1 MMWILTAIFQAIG
14 QAFTWVLPVSESG
27 HSVIFHNFSGRF
39 TNACSQLTGV
49 IHIGIAIGLFIAFYK
64 LFINLFKNFFGTWN
78 DIFHKRLDL
87 KNISPQRNFMFMTI
101 LSFAFFIIYAI
112 PAGKYGN
119 VYMLFN
125 RTSYNKTILGEGI
138 CIALLGVLLI
148 VTNSLINSS
157 RNKLPDWANAIVL
170 GIIAFLALPTGG
182 CSFMGA
188 IFAFTI
194 LLGMSQ
200 KYALRYAVTMSVP
213 TLIVMGIVELCVAV
227 TKINIFSA
235 IIALIISVA
244 ASFFAVKLFIFALK
258 KKALNYFA
266 YYDISIGVISA
277 IIGVFQLVIK

>member
-1 MMWILTAIFQAIG
+1 MWILTAIFQAIG
-14 QAFTWVLPVSESG
+14 QAFTWVFPVSESG

-64 LFINLFKNFFGTWN
+64 LFISLFKNFFATWN

-87 KNISPQRNFMFMTI
+87 KNIPPQREFMFMTI
-101 LSFAFFIIYAI
+101 LSFVFFIVYAI

-125 RTSYNKTILGEGI
+125 RTSHNKTILGEGV

-148 VTNSLINSS
+148 VTNSLINSN
-157 RNKLPDWANAIVL
+157 RNKLPNWANAVIL
-170 GIIAFLALPTGG
+170 GLIGFLALPTGG
-182 CSFMGA
+182 CSFMCA
-188 IFAFTI
+188 IFAFMI

-200 KYALRYAVTMSVP
+200 KYAIRYAVTMSVP
-213 TLIVMGIVELCVAV
+213 TLIVMGIIELCVAV

-235 IIALIISVA
+235 IIGLVISII
-244 ASFFAVKLFIFALK
+244 ASFFAIKLFIFVLK
-258 KKALNYFA
+258 KRALNFIA

-277 IIGVFQLVIK
+277 IIGTFQLVIK

>member
-1 MMWILTAIFQAIG
+1 MF
-14 QAFTWVLPVSESG
+14 PVSESG

-49 IHIGIAIGLFIAFYK
+49 IHIGIAIGLFLAFYK
-64 LFINLFKNFFGTWN
+64 LFISLFKNFFGTWN

-87 KNISPQRNFMFMTI
+87 KNVPPQRNFMFMTI
-101 LSFAFFIIYAI
+101 VSFAFFIIYAI

-119 VYMLFN
+119 VYMLFD

-157 RNKLPDWANAIVL
+157 RNKLPDWANAIIL

-213 TLIVMGIVELCVAV
+213 TLVVMGIVELCVAV

-235 IIALIISVA
+235 IIAILISTA
-244 ASFFAVKLFIFALK
+244 ASFFAVKLFIFVLK
-258 KKALNYFA
+258 KKALNYIA

>member
-14 QAFTWVLPVSESG
+14 QAFTWVFPVSESG

-49 IHIGIAIGLFIAFYK
+49 IHIGIAIGLFLA
-64 LFINLFKNFFGTWN
+64 FKNFFGTWN

-87 KNISPQRNFMFMTI
+87 KNVPPQRNFMFMTI
-101 LSFAFFIIYAI
+101 VSFAFFIIYAI

-119 VYMLFN
+119 VYMLFD

-157 RNKLPDWANAIVL
+157 RNKLPDWANAIIL

-213 TLIVMGIVELCVAV
+213 TLVVMGIVELCVAV

-235 IIALIISVA
+235 IIAILISTA
-244 ASFFAVKLFIFALK
+244 ASFFAVKLFIFVLK
-258 KKALNYFA
+258 KKALNYIA

>member
-14 QAFTWVLPVSESG
+14 QAFTWVFPVSESG

-235 IIALIISVA
+235 IIAFISTIFRNFA
-244 ASFFAVKLFIFALK
+244 KIKTSKDASGKLGQVSNFK
-258 KKALNYFA
+258 KRKGWK
-266 YYDISIGVISA
+266 SIHS
-277 IIGVFQLVIK
+277 L

>member
-14 QAFTWVLPVSESG
+14 QAFTWVFPVSESG

-49 IHIGIAIGLFIAFYK
+49 IHIGIAIGLFLAFYK
-64 LFINLFKNFFGTWN
+64 LFISLFKNFFGTWS

-87 KNISPQRNFMFMTI
+87 KNVPPQRNFMFMTI
-101 LSFAFFIIYAI
+101 VSFAFFIIYAI

-119 VYMLFN
+119 VYMLFD

-157 RNKLPDWANAIVL
+157 RNKLPDWANAIIL

-213 TLIVMGIVELCVAV
+213 TLVVMGIVELCVAV

-235 IIALIISVA
+235 IIAILISTA
-244 ASFFAVKLFIFALK
+244 ASFFAVKLFIFVLK
-258 KKALNYFA
+258 KKALNYMCN
-266 YYDISIGVISA
+266 YRRCSTWN
-277 IIGVFQLVIK
+277 